1 MEPIVW
7 KIQFKKAFLFVLVVS
22 LSACSLVKTQSK
34 EEALQKMTWEYGQDA
49 IELVLMAEPT
59 LNWWGGQA
67 HTLLV
72 SVVQLEDLSALERY
86 KASVQALS
94 ELLLTETAP
103 SGLLSLNRYFL
114 APGAQIKQKIARLD
128 KSRYVAVF
136 LGYQHLDPAR
146 SIRVY
151 QIGAELQRKGW
162 VFRHYHASPEAVQIQ
177 LHLGPDGVMSSQQ
190 QAQPFSVPAPP
201 RSGWVED
208 QIE

>member
-1 MEPIVW
+1 MKPTLW
-7 KIQFKKAFLFVLVVS
+7 KLRFKQAFLLLLLGT

-34 EEALQKMTWEYGQDA
+34 EEALQKMTWEYGPDA
-49 IELVLMAEPT
+49 IELVATAEPS

-67 HTLLV
+67 HTLLI
-72 SVVQLEDLSALERY
+72 SVVQLEDLGALEKY
-86 KASVQALS
+86 KTSAQALS
-94 ELLLTETAP
+94 ELLLAETAP

-114 APGAQIKQKIARLD
+114 APGTQIKKKIARLD

-151 QIGAELQRKGW
+151 QIGAEFQRKGW
-162 VFRHYHASPEAVQIQ
+162 VFRQYQAHPEPVQIQ
-177 LHLGPDGVMSSQQ
+177 LHLGADGVMSSQQ
-190 QAQPFSVPAPP
+190 HVQPFSVSHPP

-208 QIE
+208 LTE

>member
-7 KIQFKKAFLFVLVVS
+7 KLQLKKALLFVLFSS
-22 LSACSLVKTQSK
+22 LGACSLVKTQSK

-49 IELVLMAEPT
+49 IELVLTAEPG

-72 SVVQLEDLSALERY
+72 SVVQLEDLSALEKY
-86 KASVQALS
+86 KTSAQALS
-94 ELLLTETAP
+94 ELLLAETAP

-114 APGAQIKQKIARLD
+114 APGTQVKQKIARLD
-128 KSRYVAVF
+128 KSRYVAIF

-151 QIGAELQRKGW
+151 QIGAEFQRKGW
-162 VFRHYHASPEAVQIQ
+162 VFRQYHANPESVQIQ

-190 QAQPFSVPAPP
+190 QAQPFSVPLPP

-208 QIE
+208 PTE